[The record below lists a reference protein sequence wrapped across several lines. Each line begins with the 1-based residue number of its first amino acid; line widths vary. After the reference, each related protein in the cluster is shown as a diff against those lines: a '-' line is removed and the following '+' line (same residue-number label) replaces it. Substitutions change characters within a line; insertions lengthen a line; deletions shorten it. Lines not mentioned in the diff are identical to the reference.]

1 MKDPDEYIENIEKSI
16 EQISKIKDKIID
28 YRELKNGLKV
38 CKIDYEIDFK
48 LFEKL

>member
-1 MKDPDEYIENIEKSI
+1 MKHPYEYVENIETSI

-38 CKIDYEIDFK
+38 CKIDYEIDFQP
-48 LFEKL
+48 FEKL

>member
-1 MKDPDEYIENIEKSI
+1 MKNPDEYIDNIETSK
-16 EQISKIKDKIID
+16 EQISRIKDKIIK
-28 YRELKNGLKV
+28 YRKLNDGLKV